1 MKKYK
6 DILLLIAVLIFMVGC
21 SKAVPDSRYME
32 VERQLKSDIVK
43 TIQKQVDKHIEDAH
57 YLVSAPLADEEPLLV
72 EEVPA
77 EEVIEQNIVNPTIFD
92 NEESATTEEVE
103 TPGLVYI
110 GDYRV
115 TAYEWTGNPCA
126 NGNYP
131 SEGYTVA
138 CNDLPF
144 GTEVYIDG
152 VGWRVVEDRGGGG
165 EGWMDL
171 YLGDVSACYEWG
183 VQYRSVYVYE

>member
-1 MKKYK
+1 MRKYK
-6 DILLLIAVLIFMVGC
+6 DTLLLIAVLIFMVGC

-43 TIQKQVDKHIEDAH
+43 TVQKQVNKHIEDAH

-110 GDYRV
+110 GDYMI

-171 YLGDVSACYEWG
+171 YLGDVDSCYEWG
-183 VQYRSVYVYE
+183 VQYRGVYVYE

>member
-6 DILLLIAVLIFMVGC
+6 DTLLLIAVLIFMVGC

-72 EEVPA
+72 EGVPA
-77 EEVIEQNIVNPTIFD
+77 VIEQNIVNPTIFD

-110 GDYRV
+110 GDYMI

-165 EGWMDL
+165 TGWMDL
-171 YLGDVSACYEWG
+171 YLGDVDSCYEWG
-183 VQYRSVYVYE
+183 VQYRGVYVYE